1 MKKIVSVFLIFVL
14 CMGLT
19 VMTGCSKDEPLPND
33 YEGMDFTSYITLPDY
48 NTYTVDEPS
57 PEKVTDADVEAKI
70 ESFLT
75 GFAKNEEVKEGT
87 VAKGDNLIVSYKGTL
102 ADGTTQ
108 DGMNTEETT
117 LGPVGSAGYID
128 GFEDGLIG
136 AAVGETVTLDLQFP
150 DPYPNNTELSG
161 KDVTFEVTVKSKVVK
176 VLPELTDDFIK
187 ENTDYKTV
195 DAYRAA
201 LREELEAEA
210 MDEALYNLKNEL
222 YADIYDETEVIAY
235 PEGFVDSAKEKIQAN
250 YDEIA
255 ESYGYTSWDDF
266 RDDYFRM
273 DQAEY
278 EENLKLYAE
287 STVKSEL
294 VIYAVAEKEGVVLTE
309 KEYEAELKALLT
321 EAGFADDAAFK
332 EYSGMTIRE
341 YADEYRMDRDMIMT
355 ECVDIIYDRLTK

>member
-19 VMTGCSKDEPLPND
+19 VMTGCSKDEPLPNG
-33 YEGMDFTSYITLPDY
+33 YEGMDFASYITLPDY
-48 NTYTVDEPS
+48 NTYTIDEPS
-57 PEKVTDADVEAKI
+57 PEKVTDADVEANI
-70 ESFLT
+70 ESFLS
-75 GFAKNEEVKEGT
+75 GFAANEEVKEGT
-87 VAKGDNLIVSYKGTL
+87 VEQGDNLIVSYKGTL

-108 DGMNTEETT
+108 DGMNAEETT

-176 VLPELTDDFIK
+176 VMPELTDDFIK

-201 LREELEAEA
+201 VREQLEAEA

-222 YADIYDETEVIAY
+222 YANIYDETEVIAY
-235 PEGFVDSAKEKIQAN
+235 PEGFVESAKEKIQAN
-250 YDEIA
+250 YEAIA
-255 ESYGYTSWDDF
+255 ESYDYGSWDDF

-309 KEYEAELKALLT
+309 KEYEEALQELLAQ
-321 EAGFADDAAFK
+321 AGFADDADFK
-332 EYSGMTIRE
+332 NYSGMTIRE
-341 YADEYRMDRDMIMT
+341 YADEYRMDRDMILT
-355 ECVDIIYDRLTK
+355 ECLDIIYDRVTK